1 MADYDYGDYGPGFS
15 GELTSD
21 PSYDFTY
28 GAPGI
33 TGEEGQ
39 PFYSIPAYPGKYS
52 NDGYGETLT
61 SEQRSRFDQVLNMTG
76 STDLA
81 RLAISSG
88 APDFLKY
95 LGGMAKNLIGSK
107 AGMAGIGALLGAS
120 QKGKPSG
127 GGTTERFAGPMQ
139 MNRTMAQGKYGPVAQ
154 YNPQPPVRAAYGGM
168 MQGYAQGG
176 PVQMEDGGFVMT
188 KKAVDGAGG
197 PRGIQGLVPGAAM
210 LRGPGTGTSDS
221 MPAVINGPR
230 GQTPA
235 LVSNGEAY
243 VPKQAVQ
250 NAGGSEALYA
260 LMKQLQRRG

>member
-1 MADYDYGDYGPGFS
+1 MSEYDYSDYGYGDYTEPTPDYSDYGF
-15 GELTSD
+15 G
-21 PSYDFTY
+21 YDDY
-28 GAPGI
+28 I
-33 TGEEGQ
+33 LNSSNE
-39 PFYSIPAYPGKYS
+39 YS
-52 NDGYGETLT
+52 NEGRNYPTPESTQGIG
-61 SEQRSRFDQVLNMTG
+61 G
-76 STDLA
+76 SPVNAGLA
-81 RLAISSG
+81 LAGQGIPSW
-88 APDFLKY
+88 LKS
-95 LGGMAKNLIGSK
+95 LLSK
-107 AGMAGIGALLGAS
+107 AGGAAASPKGLAALLGAVVGRAD
-120 QKGKPSG
+120 KRPPSG
-127 GGTTERFAGPMQ
+127 GGTTQRFAGPMQ
-139 MNRTMAQGKYGPVAQ
+139 MNRTMAQGKYGPIAQ

-176 PVQMEDGGFVMT
+176 PVQMEHGGFVMT

-197 PRGIQGLVPGAAM
+197 PQGIRGLVPGAAM